1 MSRRKKYHEGNT
13 VLWTSS
19 LRFQIR
25 SNTLNLTFITLFST
39 IIILLTCFVSI
50 NYKVQFEAVGRNLPN
65 DIAFQSLNQQTN
77 DKIDSLIKSSGH
89 AIQFH
94 RTLELL
100 EAEPVSDM
108 GVAFENPEYY
118 TPYVL
123 LISEHDYNEFIAL
136 RGDEQTVALQK
147 DEAVT
152 LAQGTDFP
160 MPLQA
165 GNQPSFQVK
174 VEAEHKFT
182 LVEKKDFALLGWATD
197 PLKSMSIKPAV
208 LVISDDAYTSLRSDA
223 ASRTYEIY
231 QIDDAKNA
239 GLLSK
244 QVHELVS
251 AGPGAYYSSF
261 ADVYARQIEGSSL
274 LLFSSA
280 FLALIALFAL
290 ASVIYF
296 KQLREAADEQ
306 QQYAIL
312 RKIGVEDGQ
321 MKSVIRKQLLF
332 VFSPPLVLGI
342 LNSWFIIK
350 TYILDSVR
358 DFPQSNQYGLGY
370 YDHLLLDLLL
380 ILPLFH
386 ESLL

>member
-1 MSRRKKYHEGNT
+1 M
-13 VLWTSS
+13 
-19 LRFQIR
+19 I
-25 SNTLNLTFITLFST
+25 
-39 IIILLTCFVSI
+39 
-50 NYKVQFEAVGRNLPN
+50 
-65 DIAFQSLNQQTN
+65 
-77 DKIDSLIKSSGH
+77 
-89 AIQFH
+89 
-94 RTLELL
+94 
-100 EAEPVSDM
+100 
-108 GVAFENPEYY
+108 
-118 TPYVL
+118 
-123 LISEHDYNEFIAL
+123 
-136 RGDEQTVALQK
+136 
-147 DEAVT
+147 
-152 LAQGTDFP
+152 
-160 MPLQA
+160 
-165 GNQPSFQVK
+165 
-174 VEAEHKFT
+174 
-182 LVEKKDFALLGWATD
+182 
-197 PLKSMSIKPAV
+197 IKPAV

-223 ASRTYEIY
+223 ASRMYEIY

-239 GLLSK
+239 GLLSE

-251 AGPGAYYSSF
+251 AQPGAYYSSF

-358 DFPQSNQYGLGY
+358 IFP
-370 YDHLLLDLLL
+370 
-380 ILPLFH
+380 I
-386 ESLL
+386 